1 MSLFDGSSRTVVTMN
16 KEETNTYINELNT
29 RYSKL
34 DVYGRVTQLYKDFD
48 TEEIKLTS
56 SKISRRCLI

>member
-56 SKISRRCLI
+56 SKISRRCLM

>member
-48 TEEIKLTS
+48 TEEIMLTS
-56 SKISRRCLI
+56 SKISRRCLM